1 MDSSYGSGAA
11 FRHSADDTADFQRGI
26 YLPWLHQEAKRRN
39 PSILTYALSVGVPA
53 FVGNGS
59 YLSPGGVRYHTDYL
73 QGARDVHNITFDYLG
88 IWNEGPWSRRYVVD
102 LRAALDKSGFGK
114 TRIVVPDGH
123 SSHRR

>member
-73 QGARDVHNITFDYLG
+73 EGARDVHNITFDYLG
-88 IWNEGPWSRRYVVD
+88 IWNEGPWSRSYVVD
-102 LRAALDKSGFGK
+102 LRAALDESGFGK